1 MDETPRLARPGDR
14 AGLTD
19 LWLACFPGDTVETVQ
34 AVFDRVVLETD
45 ALVIE
50 RDGIP
55 VSMVFLLA
63 QQYRTDA
70 GLYPVQYIYAAA
82 TLPAYRGC
90 GLCRTL
96 LETAFEIGRER
107 GQTAP
112 FLRPA
117 SPSLSDYY
125 RRLGYRPFFRAQE
138 RRFSGGRLDGA
149 AGFPQ
154 LHRVQDYG
162 AAREAALA
170 SGPAHVLWDER
181 WTAFAQRMAEKA
193 GGGGFAFDGIPG
205 CALCE
210 PDGETLFIREL
221 LCPPERTDAC
231 LASLHAQFRLPDI
244 LCRMPSKPSVNP
256 EEDGFGLWYPLNE
269 EGRRLLESAAFCGP
283 YMGLALD

>member
-1 MDETPRLARPGDR
+1 MDEIPRFARPEDR

-19 LWLACFPGDTVETVQ
+19 LWLACFPGDTVETVH
-34 AVFDRVVLETD
+34 AVFDRVTLETE

-82 TLPAYRGC
+82 TLPAYRGR

-107 GQTAP
+107 GQTAS

-117 SPSLSDYY
+117 TPSLSDYY

-138 RRFSGGRLDGA
+138 HRFFSGRLDET
-149 AGFPQ
+149 AGVPQ
-154 LHRVQDYG
+154 LHRVRIM
-162 AAREAALA
+162 ARRGKPPSPPVPPTC
-170 SGPAHVLWDER
+170 SG
-181 WTAFAQRMAEKA
+181 MSA
-193 GGGGFAFDGIPG
+193 GRP
-205 CALCE
+205 
-210 PDGETLFIREL
+210 
-221 LCPPERTDAC
+221 
-231 LASLHAQFRLPDI
+231 LP
-244 LCRMPSKPSVNP
+244 S
-256 EEDGFGLWYPLNE
+256 
-269 EGRRLLESAAFCGP
+269 
-283 YMGLALD
+283 